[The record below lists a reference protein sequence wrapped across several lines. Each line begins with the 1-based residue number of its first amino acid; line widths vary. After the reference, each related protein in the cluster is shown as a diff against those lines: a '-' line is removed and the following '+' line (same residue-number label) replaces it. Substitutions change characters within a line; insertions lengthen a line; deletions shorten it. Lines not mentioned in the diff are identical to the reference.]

1 MRHLLPG
8 TQQVP
13 LLENLRG
20 IFFLVTIK
28 TCSKKDAF
36 TGKVST
42 FLGRTWAM
50 FA

>member
-1 MRHLLPG
+1 MKHLLPG

-13 LLENLRG
+13 LLE
-20 IFFLVTIK
+20 IYVEFLFLITAK
-28 TCSKKDAF
+28 THSKKDSF

-42 FLGRTWAM
+42 FLGKTWAM